1 MIDSVVS
8 IEQTAT
14 WATAIRRPATEFP
27 LTSLPIL
34 AGTIPSGLRGSLYRN
49 GPARLERG
57 QQRVGHWFDGD
68 GAILGV
74 QFTGS
79 EAIGVYR
86 YVQTTA
92 YQTESKAGRYLFPNY
107 GMVTPGHWWQRWGK
121 PIKNAANTSVIAL
134 PDRLLA
140 LWEGGEPHALTLD
153 TLETIG
159 LDDLEGLEG
168 KPYSAHPK
176 RDAQTGE
183 IFNFG
188 VSLGAKVQL
197 NLYRSDP
204 SGRIRQTNTIPL
216 PGIPLIHDFVLA
228 GRYLIF
234 CVPPVRI
241 QPVPVLLQWQSFSD
255 AMQWRPAQGTEV
267 IVIDRETLEVVCCL
281 ETDPWF
287 QWHFGNG
294 YELSDGSVMIEIAR
308 YDDFQ
313 TNQRLREVAAGQTQ
327 TLATARLWQLRLNVH
342 SSQVLTMQQVLNR
355 SCEFP
360 VVNPQDVGQVSR
372 YTYLSMHP
380 KQADQRRELYGTIA
394 RFDYQTGALMEADMG
409 EHCYPTEPIYA
420 PDAEKSQQGW
430 IMTVVYDGKRHQ
442 SELWIYAADRLDT
455 EPVCR
460 LGLPA
465 VIPPGFHGTWNPA
478 TA

>member
-8 IEQTAT
+8 MGQTAT
-14 WATAIRRPATEFP
+14 WATAMRYPATEFP
-27 LTSLPIL
+27 PTPLPIL
-34 AGTIPSGLRGSLYRN
+34 SGTIPVGVRGALYRN

-68 GAILGV
+68 GAVLGV
-74 QFTGS
+74 RFTGTS
-79 EAIGVYR
+79 AIATYR
-86 YVQTTA
+86 YVQTKG
-92 YQTESKAGRYLFPNY
+92 YQAETQAGRYLFPNY

-121 PIKNAANTSVIAL
+121 PLKNAANTSVMAL

-140 LWEGGEPHALTLD
+140 LWEGGEPHALNLD

-159 LDDLEGLEG
+159 LDQLGGLHG

-176 RDAQTGE
+176 RDPKTGE

-188 VSLGAKVQL
+188 VSLGAKVEL
-197 NLYRSDP
+197 HLYRSDA
-204 SGRIRQTNTIPL
+204 SGQIRQTNAVAL
-216 PGIPLIHDFVLA
+216 PGLSLIHDFVLA
-228 GRYLIF
+228 GRYLVF

-241 QPVPVLLQWQSFSD
+241 QPLPVLLQWRSFSE
-255 AMQWRPAQGTEV
+255 AMQWQPTYGTEV
-267 IVIDRETLEVVCCL
+267 IVLDRDTLEVVCRL

-294 YELSDGSVMIEIAR
+294 YELSDGSVIVDLAHYE
-308 YDDFQ
+308 DFC
-313 TNQRLREVAAGQTQ
+313 TNQRLREVAAGQIE
-327 TLATARLWQLRLNVH
+327 TLASSTLWQLRLNVQ
-342 SSQVLTMQQVLNR
+342 SNQVLTMQQALNR

-360 VVNPQDVGQVSR
+360 VVNPEDVGQPSR
-372 YTYLSMHP
+372 YTYLSMHRH
-380 KQADQRRELYGTIA
+380 QVDQRRELYGTIA
-394 RFDYQTGALMEADMG
+394 RFDHQTGALMEADMG

-420 PDAEKSQQGW
+420 PDADNAEQGW
-430 IMTVVYDGKRHQ
+430 ILTVVYDGKQQH
-442 SELWIYAADRLDT
+442 SELWIYAADRFDA

-460 LGLPA
+460 LGLPE
-465 VIPPGFHGTWNPA
+465 VVPPGFHGTWQPA